1 MRKLIVPVA
10 MAFAMGVFGTSA
22 MAGVSEDDDFDD
34 FDDIAPDDA
43 TDDDGSPAVP
53 EPGAALAMG
62 AGLATIAFALRR
74 RRL

>member
-10 MAFAMGVFGTSA
+10 MALAMGVFGTSA
-22 MAGVSEDDDFDD
+22 MAGQVIVDDFEQDDFDD
-34 FDDIAPDDA
+34 A
-43 TDDDGSPAVP
+43 DGSPAVP

>member
-22 MAGVSEDDDFDD
+22 MAGAFEDDDFDD
-34 FDDIAPDDA
+34 IALDDA

>member
-1 MRKLIVPVA
+1 MRKLILPVA
-10 MAFAMGVFGTSA
+10 MAFAMGVFGVSA
-22 MAGVSEDDDFDD
+22 MAGDDFDD
-34 FDDIAPDDA
+34 DIPDDVE
-43 TDDDGSPAVP
+43 DDSDDASPAVP

>member
-1 MRKLIVPVA
+1 MRKLILPLA
-10 MAFAMGVFGTSA
+10 LAFALGIFGTSA
-22 MAGVSEDDDFDD
+22 LAGDDFDD
-34 FDDIAPDDA
+34 DVIVDDVEDDSGDDA
-43 TDDDGSPAVP
+43 SPAVP

>member
-10 MAFAMGVFGTSA
+10 MALAMGVFGTNA
-22 MAGVSEDDDFDD
+22 MAGVDPDDFDD
-34 FDDIAPDDA
+34 DDFDDA